1 MIAVLPVALCLILAL
16 CSWLLNSHLKVQRL
30 LASFGSF
37 AVLVSSVFIFWQVW
51 KLGPMIIAFGNWQP
65 PFGIT
70 FRVDLLSA
78 ALLIVSSLIYFSGVL
93 VSIASLNLRV
103 ELRGYYPL
111 FHFLMLGILG
121 AFSTGDLFNLYVCFE
136 ILLMSSFFLAS
147 LIKTKSALHGSFKY
161 AVLSV
166 ISSFIFLGGIALLYS
181 GTGTLNLDQL
191 SRTPVSTSDLT
202 FPLGL
207 GLLSFA
213 FMIKAGLFPFYFWLP
228 ASYPYVAT
236 PMAAVFSGL
245 LTKVGLYGLVR
256 VLAPHLPLLNSS
268 LPFLIQA
275 LALISM
281 LLGVL
286 GAISQ
291 DNMKSILSFHIISQV
306 GYIALALALGT
317 NLGLAACIYYLLHHM
332 VVKTNLFFVVSYI
345 ESREKRNQIS
355 KIGGLLGQD
364 PWLAILFAIPALSL
378 AGIPPLSGFW
388 AKVFALK
395 ALLESK
401 EVLGVLFSLA
411 VSLLTM
417 ISMLKIWLGAFL
429 KPPPQFQNNLKPTR
443 WAWFVVPV
451 ILLNLWTV
459 TMGLYADP
467 VFKVVQKISMDL
479 RPGKTTP

>member
-1 MIAVLPVALCLILAL
+1 MIAAAPVALCFILAL
-16 CSWLLNSHLKVQRL
+16 GSLLLKRNLKAQRWLAAL
-30 LASFGSF
+30 GSF
-37 AVLVSSVFIFWQVW
+37 AVLGLCISIFIQV
-51 KLGPMIIAFGNWQP
+51 LESGPLVIAFGNWQP

-70 FRVDLLSA
+70 FRIDLLNA
-78 ALLIVSSLIYFSGVL
+78 ALLVVASLIYFTGVL
-93 VSIASLNLRV
+93 VSVASMNLRA

-111 FHFLMLGILG
+111 FHFLILGILG
-121 AFSTGDLFNLYVCFE
+121 AFSTGDLFNLYVWFE
-136 ILLMSSFFLAS
+136 ILLMSSFFLAT
-147 LIKTKSALHGSFKY
+147 LLRNKRAAQGGFKY

-166 ISSFIFLGGIALLYS
+166 VSSFIFLGGVALIYS
-181 GTGTLNLDQL
+181 GAGTLNLDQL
-191 SRTPVSTSDLT
+191 SKIASVPNGA

-228 ASYPYVAT
+228 ASYPHIVT

-256 VLAPHLPLLNSS
+256 VLAPHLAHLDMS
-268 LPFLIQA
+268 LTFMIQG
-275 LALISM
+275 LALMSM

-291 DNMKSILSFHIISQV
+291 DNMKGILSFHIISQV
-306 GYIALALALGT
+306 GYITLSMAMGT
-317 NLGLAACIYYLLHHM
+317 NTGLAACIYYLLHHM

-345 ESREKRNQIS
+345 ETREGQIQVS
-355 KIGGLLGQD
+355 KVGGLLKRD
-364 PWLAILFAIPALSL
+364 PLLAVLFAVPALSL

-388 AKVFALK
+388 AKVFSLQ

-401 EVLGVLFSLA
+401 EVLGVFFSLF

-417 ISMLKIWLGAFL
+417 MSMLKIWLGAFL
-429 KPPPQFQNNLKPTR
+429 KPSSVAFIRPKAPR
-443 WAWFVVPV
+443 WKWFLVPL

-459 TMGLYADP
+459 IMGLYSDQA
-467 VFKVVQKISMDL
+467 FGLAKQISSEL
-479 RPGKTTP
+479 LHKGLIP

>member
-16 CSWLLNSHLKVQRL
+16 SSLLLRNSLKAQRM
-30 LASFGSF
+30 LASVGSF
-37 AVLVSSVFIFWQVW
+37 TVLGFSVFIFYQVW
-51 KLGPMIIAFGNWQP
+51 SSGPLLLAFGNWQP

-70 FRVDLLSA
+70 FRIDLLSA
-78 ALLIVSSLIYFSGVL
+78 ALLVVSSLIYFSGVL
-93 VSIASLNLRV
+93 VSIGSLNLRV
-103 ELRGYYPL
+103 EVRGYYPL

-121 AFSTGDLFNLYVCFE
+121 SFSTGDLFNLYVWFE
-136 ILLMSSFFLAS
+136 ILLMSSFFLAT
-147 LIKTKSALHGSFKY
+147 LLKNKNATQGGFKY
-161 AVLSV
+161 TILSV
-166 ISSFIFLGGIALLYS
+166 ISSFIFLGGVALIYS

-191 SRTPVSTSDLT
+191 SKISSSVPASAFPV
-202 FPLGL
+202 GL

-228 ASYPYVAT
+228 ASYPYVVT

-256 VLAPHLPLLNSS
+256 ILAPHLPLLDSS
-268 LPFLIQA
+268 LAFLIQA

-291 DNMKSILSFHIISQV
+291 DNMKGILSFHIISQV

-317 NLGLAACIYYLLHHM
+317 GVGLAACIYYLLHHM

-345 ESREKRNQIS
+345 ESREKRNQVS
-355 KIGGLLGQD
+355 KIGGLLDRD
-364 PWLAILFAIPALSL
+364 PLLAILFAIPALSL

-388 AKVFALK
+388 AKVFALN
-395 ALLESK
+395 ALLASK

-429 KPPPQFQNNLKPTR
+429 KPSPHFHGNPKPAR
-443 WAWFVVPV
+443 WLWFIVPL

-459 TMGLYADP
+459 VMGLYSNQAFE
-467 VFKVVQKISMDL
+467 VAQKISREL
-479 RPGKTTP
+479 RQKERQP

>member
-1 MIAVLPVALCLILAL
+1 MIAVLPVAICFITAL
-16 CSWLLNSHLKVQRL
+16 CSWLLNSHLKAQRL

-37 AVLVSSVFIFWQVW
+37 AVLVSSVFIFWKVW
-51 KLGPMIIAFGNWQP
+51 QLGPLTLAFGNWQP

-70 FRVDLLSA
+70 FRVDLLGA

-111 FHFLMLGILG
+111 FHFLILGVLG

-147 LIKTKSALHGSFKY
+147 LIKSKNALQGSFKY

-166 ISSFIFLGGIALLYS
+166 ISSFIFLGGIALIYS
-181 GTGTLNLDQL
+181 GTGTLNLNQL
-191 SRTPVSTSDLT
+191 SGVSISVSDSAFPV
-202 FPLGL
+202 GL

-228 ASYPYVAT
+228 ASYPYVVT

-256 VLAPHLPLLNSS
+256 VLAPHLSIIDSS

-317 NLGLAACIYYLLHHM
+317 GLGLAACIYYLLHHM

-345 ESREKRNQIS
+345 ESNEKRNQIS
-355 KIGGLLGQD
+355 KIGGLLERD
-364 PWLAILFAIPALSL
+364 PLLALLFAIPALSL
-378 AGIPPLSGFW
+378 AGVPPLSGFW
-388 AKVFALK
+388 AKVFALR
-395 ALLESK
+395 ALLESR

-417 ISMLKIWLGAFL
+417 MSMLKIWLGAFL
-429 KPPPQFQNNLKPTR
+429 KPSPHYHNNPKPTR
-443 WAWFVVPV
+443 WRWFVVPI

-459 TMGLYADP
+459 TMGLYADQ
-467 VFKVVQKISMDL
+467 VFEVVQKISLDL
-479 RPGKTTP
+479 RPGEKTP